1 MVAGPNAASVTW
13 DLEGADAGDFDISNG
28 GVLRF
33 SNSPDYETPADD
45 DTDNVY
51 MVTVK
56 ASDGTDMAIQ
66 GVTVTVTN
74 VNEVP
79 SIAGDATIDYA
90 ENDTGDVATYMVAG
104 PNAASAT
111 WSLEGADAGDF
122 DISNGGV
129 LRFSNS
135 PDYETPADADTD
147 NVYMVT
153 VKASDGTNMA
163 SHEVT
168 VTVTNVDDTT
178 VGEDLLDRYDADDSG
193 HIDLGEAVDAVLD
206 YQDGEPFLI

>member
-1 MVAGPNAASVTW
+1 M
-13 DLEGADAGDFDISNG
+13 I
-28 GVLRF
+28 
-33 SNSPDYETPADD
+33 
-45 DTDNVY
+45 
-51 MVTVK
+51 TVN
-56 ASDGTDMAIQ
+56 ASDGTHMATPHE
-66 GVTVTVTN
+66 VTVTVTN

-79 SIAGDATIDYA
+79 SIAGDATIEYA
-90 ENDTGDVATYMVAG
+90 ENDTRDVATYMVAG
-104 PNAASAT
+104 PNAASIT

-135 PDYETPADADTD
+135 PDYETPTDDGTD
-147 NVYMVT
+147 NTYLVT

-206 YQDGEPFLI
+206 YQDGNLSLSDAVDVILLYHDGAQ